1 MMAQSWTCR
10 EINMDA
16 NQKTNETCG
25 SIDLPATARPFK
37 SWSLVLASFL
47 FTAAAMEM
55 SRLYVFVHWKI
66 LFRWDPNAPQ
76 PPQTVFSLLGHL
88 RNLSTLFAFFALLW
102 AVWSFRSCPRWA
114 SCLAL
119 AISIFVL
126 LMSVLVQT

>member
-1 MMAQSWTCR
+1 
-10 EINMDA
+10 MDT
-16 NQKTNETCG
+16 NQKANETCG
-25 SIDLPATARPFK
+25 TVDPPMAARPFK
-37 SWSLVLASFL
+37 SWSVVLTSFL
-47 FTAAAMEM
+47 FSAAAMEM
-55 SRLYVFVHWKI
+55 SRLYGFVHWKI
-66 LFRWDPNAPQ
+66 MFRWDSNAPQ

-119 AISIFVL
+119 AISIIIL